1 MAHPFTKMFDT
12 ALRSSTE
19 LDNRVL
25 IAAEKLKEKGYSV
38 DEIYTVLIKL
48 QKSLIDKTESEIVAE
63 AVEEFSRFV
72 DLDDKAED

>member
-25 IAAEKLKEKGYSV
+25 IEAEKLKEKGYSV
-38 DEIYTVLIKL
+38 NEIYTVLVKL
-48 QKSLIDKTESEIVAE
+48 QKSLIDTTESAIVAE
-63 AVEEFSRFV
+63 AVEEFGRFV
-72 DLDDKAED
+72 DLDEDEE

>member
-25 IAAEKLKEKGYSV
+25 IEAEKLKEKGYSV
-38 DEIYTVLIKL
+38 NEIYTVLVKL
-48 QKSLIDKTESEIVAE
+48 QKSLIDTTESAIVAE

-72 DLDDKAED
+72 DLDEDEE

>member
-25 IAAEKLKEKGYSV
+25 VAAEKLKEKGYSV
-38 DEIYTVLIKL
+38 AEIYTVLVKL
-48 QKSLIDKTESEIVAE
+48 QKSLIDKTESDIVAE
-63 AVEEFSRFV
+63 AVEEFSRFI
-72 DLDDKAED
+72 ETEEEE

>member
-12 ALRSSTE
+12 ALRGSTP

-25 IAAEKLKEKGYSV
+25 TEAEKLFKKGYSAQ
-38 DEIYTVLIKL
+38 EIYTVLVKL

-63 AVEEFSRFV
+63 AVEEFSRHGDFSEG
-72 DLDDKAED
+72 DE

>member
-12 ALRSSTE
+12 ALRHSTP

-25 IAAEKLKEKGYSV
+25 VEAEKLKDKGYSV
-38 DEIYTVLIKL
+38 DEIYTVLVKL

-72 DLDDKAED
+72 ETFDEDED

>member
-12 ALRSSTE
+12 ALRGSTE

-25 IAAEKLKEKGYSV
+25 IEAEKLMKKGYSAS
-38 DEIYTVLIKL
+38 EIYTVLVKL
-48 QKSLIDKTESEIVAE
+48 QKSLIDKGEAAIVAE

-72 DLDDKAED
+72 DLDDDD

>member
-12 ALRSSTE
+12 ALRGSTE

-25 IAAEKLKEKGYSV
+25 IEAEKLMKKGYSAS
-38 DEIYTVLIKL
+38 EIYTVLVKL
-48 QKSLIDKTESEIVAE
+48 QKSLIDKGEAAIVAE

-72 DLDDKAED
+72 DLDDDED

>member
-12 ALRSSTE
+12 ALRNSTE

-25 IAAEKLKEKGYSV
+25 LEAEKLLKKGYAPS
-38 DEIYTVLIKL
+38 EIYTVLVKL
-48 QKSLIDKTESEIVAE
+48 QKSLIDKVEAAIVAE

-72 DLDDKAED
+72 DLDGEEE